1 MACFR
6 LRALWPERSATLFQI
21 ALVLVASEDAPF
33 TKAKKRTKLGTI
45 DTAAG
50 ANKSLPVTNRAGAEW
65 FAECEVAIISPDPPP
80 CNLATTPT

>member
-33 TKAKKRTKLGTI
+33 TKAKKRTKLVTEIVHKSDACTETVEVGLRGAS
-45 DTAAG
+45 AAPHTR
-50 ANKSLPVTNRAGAEW
+50 LT
-65 FAECEVAIISPDPPP
+65 
-80 CNLATTPT
+80 